1 MSPASQCGG
10 QLLIGHSLSEIIH
23 LQSESFALALRFI
36 GSRLGLVQA
45 ALGTLKGGGSPAA
58 FKGETQVAQKL
69 VQEIVLK
76 TVG

>member
-45 ALGTLKGGGSPAA
+45 ALGTLKGGSPAA